1 LLKQIKD
8 MKNQSLQKVR
18 EILNVL
24 RKDAE
29 MALNGEWDTTT
40 DEGIETG
47 FGAQIEVID
56 SALYL
61 IDNQPET
68 IQVDVAFHYEDES
81 EVIKIYDVEGMRS
94 EFESKLNKLI
104 NP

>member
-1 LLKQIKD
+1 

-29 MALNGEWDTTT
+29 MALNGDWDTTT
-40 DEGIETG
+40 DEGIES

-68 IQVDVAFHYEDES
+68 IQVDVAFHYEDEA